1 VFAALCAPGPFRRVP
16 VRMIGILGGTF
27 DPVHF
32 GHLRPALEVQEA
44 LALDEVR
51 LVPCHIPPHR
61 TEPHASSAQRVAML
75 EAAVR
80 AHPALRVDTRELRHH
95 GPSYTFNTLVSLR
108 EELGDAGLCLLM
120 GMDAFAGLSTWHRW
134 SELADLCHLVVMTRP
149 GVEVPSDGELGE
161 FIRSHR
167 VGEASALRGRPAG
180 RLLFQPVTAL
190 AISASRIRRLLA
202 AGLNPAFLMP
212 ETVIAFI
219 YQEGLYGIHEVMRE
233 N

>member
-1 VFAALCAPGPFRRVP
+1 
-16 VRMIGILGGTF
+16 MIGILGGTF

-61 TEPHASSAQRVAML
+61 AEPHASGAQRLAML

-80 AHPALRVDTRELRHH
+80 AHPALRVDSRELRRY
-95 GPSYTFNTLVSLR
+95 GPSYTFDTLTSLR

-120 GMDAFAGLSTWHRW
+120 GMDAFADLTTWHRW
-134 SELADLCHLVVMTRP
+134 HELIGLCHLVVMTRP
-149 GVEVPSDGELGE
+149 GAEVSSGGALGE

-167 VGEASALRGRPAG
+167 VGDAAALRGRPAG

-202 AGLNPAFLMP
+202 EGLNPAFLMP
-212 ETVIAFI
+212 EAVIAFI
-219 YQEGLYGIHEVMRE
+219 YQEGLYGISEVMCE

>member
-1 VFAALCAPGPFRRVP
+1 
-16 VRMIGILGGTF
+16 MIGILGGTF

-44 LALDEVR
+44 LALDEIR

-61 TEPHASSAQRVAML
+61 AEPHASAAQRVTML

-80 AHPALRVDTRELRHH
+80 AHPALRIDTRELQRP
-95 GPSYTFNTLVSLR
+95 GPSYTFDTLVSLR
-108 EELGDAGLCLLM
+108 EELGDAGICLLM
-120 GMDAFAGLSTWHRW
+120 GMDAFADLATWHRW
-134 SELADLCHLVVMTRP
+134 SELTDLSHLVVMTRP
-149 GVEVPSDGELGE
+149 GAVSPARGKLAE
-161 FIRSHR
+161 FIRRHR
-167 VGEASALRGRPAG
+167 APDAAALRARPAG

-202 AGLNPAFLMP
+202 EDLSPAFLMP
-212 ETVIAFI
+212 EAVIGFI
-219 YQEGLYGIHEVMRE
+219 NQEGLYRTHEAMRE